1 MTSRA
6 ALEWMLSEF
15 GSVHTNAILTRCI
28 SQPEALEAIVITKFN
43 ASDKRRQTLR
53 IAVRVLSEEMNDIKG
68 TK

>member
-6 ALEWMLSEF
+6 ALEWMLAEF

-28 SQPEALEAIVITKFN
+28 SQPEALEAIVTTKFN

-53 IAVRVLSEEMNDIKG
+53 QAVRVLSEEINEIKG